1 MVEQV
6 KRTGTGS
13 TRRNMMRLYEKYAQR
28 EKRKIEDAADSL
40 HGADELT
47 YDATTESRSKLA
59 SWAVALALAQKICGS
74 QRNGRRPDMS
84 IFGKR
89 RKKNHQSAIASS

>member
-59 SWAVALALAQKICGS
+59 SWAVALAG
-74 QRNGRRPDMS
+74 P
-84 IFGKR
+84 
-89 RKKNHQSAIASS
+89 KKYAAARGTGDGQT

>member
-47 YDATTESRSKLA
+47 YDATTESRSKL
-59 SWAVALALAQKICGS
+59 GS
-74 QRNGRRPDMS
+74 CVGP
-84 IFGKR
+84 
-89 RKKNHQSAIASS
+89 KKYAAARGTGDGQT